1 MTKQRV
7 FFILHI
13 TLDLNVVSEHFHYF
27 LFSILNT
34 VTYWNPTNMLATQA
48 DKSLK
53 SSQRIKLTPFYGFF
67 LMPFEVYGGSGVY
80 AVKEDFM

>member
-1 MTKQRV
+1 
-7 FFILHI
+7 
-13 TLDLNVVSEHFHYF
+13 
-27 LFSILNT
+27 
-34 VTYWNPTNMLATQA
+34 MLATQA

-80 AVKEDFM
+80 AVKEDFMWN